1 MGGSHSGTWVRG
13 QVLVLAALTVTLF
26 AAAGYVPVLGILVG
40 LLAPT
45 PILLV
50 ALRHGLL
57 TGLLTLGL
65 STLSLALLFGSLQSA
80 IFFAE
85 YGVMALVLAEA
96 IRRQW
101 SVENTL
107 LISTAAPVVASGIVM
122 ALLFASVDLDVG
134 AVKQHFEE
142 DLSQALRQFLIEEG
156 GPSEDTL
163 RAYVQEAFGTVVQL
177 LPALFILSTAAAAL
191 LNYGVVRILWRRLGG
206 QPPLREVMLTQWK
219 APEVCVW
226 VLIASG
232 ICYFVPW
239 PGMRMVGVNVLL
251 LVSLVYLVQGLGI
264 MVFYLN
270 RTSVPSIV
278 RSLAYIFLLIQP
290 LLLLAV
296 AAFGLF
302 DLWFDFR
309 RTGNKRE
316 ESQ

>member
-1 MGGSHSGTWVRG
+1 MGGSYPGTRVSI

-26 AAAGYVPVLGILVG
+26 AAAGYVPVLGILVS

-50 ALRHGLL
+50 ALRHGLP
-57 TGLLTLGL
+57 TGLLALGL
-65 STLSLALLFGSLQSA
+65 ATLSLTLLFGSLQST
-80 IFFAE
+80 IFSAE
-85 YGVMALVLAEA
+85 YGVMALAMAEA

-101 SVENTL
+101 SVEKTL
-107 LISTAAPVVASGIVM
+107 LASIALPSVASGVILG
-122 ALLFASVDLDVG
+122 LLFSSADLNLG

-142 DLSQALRQFLIEEG
+142 DLSQALRQLVTEEG
-156 GPSEDTL
+156 GPSESAL
-163 RAYVQEAFGTVVQL
+163 RAYVQEAFETLVQL
-177 LPALFILSTAAAAL
+177 LPALFVLSTAAGAL
-191 LNYGVVRILWRRLGG
+191 LNYGVVRLLWGRLGG
-206 QPPLREVMLTQWK
+206 QPPLPEVKLTQWK

-232 ICYFVPW
+232 ICSFVPL
-239 PGMRMVGVNVLL
+239 PGMRMVGLNALL

-264 MVFYLN
+264 MMFYLN
-270 RTSVPSIV
+270 RASVPSIL
-278 RSLAYIFLLIQP
+278 RSLAYIFLVIQP
-290 LLLLAV
+290 LLLLGV

-316 ESQ
+316 ETQ

>member
-13 QVLVLAALTVTLF
+13 QVLMLAALTVMLS
-26 AAAGYVPVLGILVG
+26 AAAGYIPVFGILVG

-50 ALRHGLL
+50 ALRHGML
-57 TGLLTLGL
+57 TGLLALGL
-65 STLSLALLFGSLQSA
+65 STLSLVLLVGSLQSA

-85 YGVMALVLAEA
+85 YGVMALVMAEA
-96 IRRQW
+96 IRRQCPA
-101 SVENTL
+101 EKTL
-107 LISTAAPVVASGIVM
+107 LVSTAAPVVASGIVM
-122 ALLFASVDLDVG
+122 ALLFSSVDLDLGV
-134 AVKQHFEE
+134 VKQHFEE

-156 GPSEDTL
+156 GPSGDTL
-163 RAYVQEAFGTVVQL
+163 RTYVQEAFGTVVQL
-177 LPALFILSTAAAAL
+177 LPALFILSTAAATL
-191 LNYGVVRILWRRLGG
+191 LNYGVVRLVWRRLGG
-206 QPPLREVMLTQWK
+206 EPPLREVMLTQWK

-232 ICYFVPW
+232 IAYFVPL

-251 LVSLVYLVQGLGI
+251 LVSLVYLVQGFGI

-290 LLLLAV
+290 LLLLGV

-309 RTGNKRE
+309 RTGHKRE
-316 ESQ
+316 EPQ

>member
-57 TGLLTLGL
+57 TGLLALGL

-122 ALLFASVDLDVG
+122 ALLLASVDLDVG